1 MIGCRRVPSP
11 CRSGWT
17 RVPGEERV
25 SGSFRD
31 ADRPG
36 VAGTAE
42 PQSVGGQDLQVFVI
56 QPVRTAEPL
65 DLAPRAGHH
74 RGKRPAPGRSRRCE
88 VDRAARR
95 RCGARRHLP
104 RCRHRRVPSR
114 LPVRRNGHIAA
125 HPPHGSRARPTTL
138 LPVTAISAVRGD
150 GKAGSPI
157 SDWRRR
163 QRAVMEGIITAEAQV
178 AEGNRGHFTRP
189 WRVSSGCPAD
199 APVHIRPRPPS
210 ARYTPIANSRQV
222 GTRKPPPASSGTE
235 RPYLDRLRQDP
246 ISVGIRT
253 ERRFAL
259 TLRVAVGNCLANR
272 VLGRP
277 LVSAWWRGPLGGVAA
292 SGADYKAA
300 PAIYAST
307 NTRGEWHR
315 SVATAGGW
323 PDGIPGPAGPLEG

>member
-74 RGKRPAPGRSRRCE
+74 RGKRPTPGRSRRCE

-114 LPVRRNGHIAA
+114 LPVRRNGHLTA
-125 HPPHGSRARPTTL
+125 HPPRGSRARPYY
-138 LPVTAISAVRGD
+138 SAARHRD
-150 GKAGSPI
+150 LGS
-157 SDWRRR
+157 
-163 QRAVMEGIITAEAQV
+163 EGGW
-178 AEGNRGHFTRP
+178 EGGQP
-189 WRVSSGCPAD
+189 D
-199 APVHIRPRPPS
+199 
-210 ARYTPIANSRQV
+210 
-222 GTRKPPPASSGTE
+222 
-235 RPYLDRLRQDP
+235 
-246 ISVGIRT
+246 
-253 ERRFAL
+253 
-259 TLRVAVGNCLANR
+259 
-272 VLGRP
+272 LG
-277 LVSAWWRGPLGGVAA
+277 L
-292 SGADYKAA
+292 AA
-300 PAIYAST
+300 PA
-307 NTRGEWHR
+307 
-315 SVATAGGW
+315 AGG
-323 PDGIPGPAGPLEG
+323 DGGHHHGRGTGSRGKWGPLYPAMASVFRLPCRCSGTYPPSPAVSQIHAHSKFQASGNAETPASQQRDRTTISGPSPPGPDISRHPHRAAVRAHIEGRGR